1 MIVGTLGL
9 NGTNPEYH
17 HETGQRELEA
27 AQEAALGINDFREK
41 DAKYDENLGKIL
53 LNSEH
58 TADHLR
64 GHLDFGRSVLSRP
77 NPNVGVYDNAP
88 KTRPIVRLDLNHHR
102 PQNLDSLTRSI
113 LLVLSSPQP
122 FLLAVCDLKPPT
134 PSTTARICLFPG
146 TVLLTPTLNL
156 YVLHY
161 DVWPFIIP

>member
-102 PQNLDSLTRSI
+102 PQNLDSLTWSI
-113 LLVLSSPQP
+113 LLVLSSPHP
-122 FLLAVCDLKPPT
+122 FSLQCA
-134 PSTTARICLFPG
+134 I
-146 TVLLTPTLNL
+146 
-156 YVLHY
+156 
-161 DVWPFIIP
+161 